1 MSKKKDKKKDKKEYL
16 YNKDNPKKS
25 RDVYS
30 DDNPKDTI
38 PIKYSTI
45 EELEKTI
52 QKLEKLFKSK
62 KYTHKRIFQ
71 VGMIIKVRM
80 EIIYRYRKT
89 RFKKS
94 KNVTKRYKLS
104 LRYYNFLKKR
114 TKLKTLEDRIDLTF
128 TI

>member
-1 MSKKKDKKKDKKEYL
+1 MSKKKDKKEYL
-16 YNKDNPKKS
+16 YNKNNPKKS

-38 PIKYSTI
+38 PIKYSTM

>member
-1 MSKKKDKKKDKKEYL
+1 MSKKKDKKEYL
-16 YNKDNPKKS
+16 YNKNNPKKS

-38 PIKYSTI
+38 PIKYSTMEQL
-45 EELEKTI
+45 EETI
-52 QKLEKLFKSK
+52 KKLEKLFKSK

-104 LRYYNFLKKR
+104 LRYYNFLKRR

>member
-1 MSKKKDKKKDKKEYL
+1 MSKKKEKKEYL

>member
-1 MSKKKDKKKDKKEYL
+1 MSKKKEYL
-16 YNKDNPKKS
+16 YNKNNPKKS

-38 PIKYSTI
+38 PIKYSTMEQL
-45 EELEKTI
+45 EETI
-52 QKLEKLFKSK
+52 KKLEKLFKSK

>member
-1 MSKKKDKKKDKKEYL
+1 MSKKKEYL
-16 YNKDNPKKS
+16 YNKNNPKKS

-38 PIKYSTI
+38 PIKYSTM

>member
-1 MSKKKDKKKDKKEYL
+1 MSKNKKEYL

-38 PIKYSTI
+38 PIKYSTMEQL
-45 EELEKTI
+45 EETI
-52 QKLEKLFKSK
+52 KKLEKLFKSK

-114 TKLKTLEDRIDLTF
+114 TKLKTLEDRIDLVF

>member
-1 MSKKKDKKKDKKEYL
+1 MSKNKKEYL

-38 PIKYSTI
+38 PIKYSTMEQL
-45 EELEKTI
+45 EETI
-52 QKLEKLFKSK
+52 KKLEKLFKSK

>member
-1 MSKKKDKKKDKKEYL
+1 MSKKKEKKEYL

-38 PIKYSTI
+38 PIKYSTMEQL
-45 EELEKTI
+45 EETI
-52 QKLEKLFKSK
+52 KKLEKLFKSK

-114 TKLKTLEDRIDLTF
+114 TKLKTFEDRIDLTF

>member
-1 MSKKKDKKKDKKEYL
+1 MSKKKEYL
-16 YNKDNPKKS
+16 YNKNDPKKS

-38 PIKYSTI
+38 PIKYSTMEQL
-45 EELEKTI
+45 EETI
-52 QKLEKLFKSK
+52 KKLEKLFKSK

-94 KNVTKRYKLS
+94 KNVTNRYKLA
-104 LRYYNFLKKR
+104 LRYYNFLKRR

>member
-1 MSKKKDKKKDKKEYL
+1 MSKKKEYL
-16 YNKDNPKKS
+16 YNKNDPKKS

-38 PIKYSTI
+38 PIKYSTMEQL
-45 EELEKTI
+45 EETI
-52 QKLEKLFKSK
+52 KKLEKLFKSK

>member
-1 MSKKKDKKKDKKEYL
+1 MSKKKEYL
-16 YNKDNPKKS
+16 YNKDNPEKS

-38 PIKYSTI
+38 PIKYSTMEQL
-45 EELEKTI
+45 EETI
-52 QKLEKLFKSK
+52 KKLEKLFKSK

-114 TKLKTLEDRIDLTF
+114 TKLKTFEDRIDLTF

>member
-1 MSKKKDKKKDKKEYL
+1 MSKKKDKKEYL

-38 PIKYSTI
+38 PIKYSTMEQL
-45 EELEKTI
+45 EETI
-52 QKLEKLFKSK
+52 KKLEKLFKSK

-114 TKLKTLEDRIDLTF
+114 TKLKTFEDRIDLVF

>member
-1 MSKKKDKKKDKKEYL
+1 MSKKKEYL
-16 YNKDNPKKS
+16 YNKNNPKKS
-25 RDVYS
+25 RDIYS

>member
-1 MSKKKDKKKDKKEYL
+1 MSKKKDKKEYL
-16 YNKDNPKKS
+16 YNKNNPKKS

-38 PIKYSTI
+38 PIKYSTMEQL
-45 EELEKTI
+45 EETI
-52 QKLEKLFKSK
+52 KKLEKLFKSK

-94 KNVTKRYKLS
+94 KNVTNRYKLA
-104 LRYYNFLKKR
+104 LRYYNFLKRR

>member
-1 MSKKKDKKKDKKEYL
+1 MSKKKEYL
-16 YNKDNPKKS
+16 YNKNNPKKS